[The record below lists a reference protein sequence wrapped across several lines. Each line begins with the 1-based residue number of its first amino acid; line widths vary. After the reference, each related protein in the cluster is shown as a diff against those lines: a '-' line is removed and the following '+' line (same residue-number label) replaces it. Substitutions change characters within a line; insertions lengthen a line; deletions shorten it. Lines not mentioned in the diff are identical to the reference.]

1 MASFEPQDFD
11 LGEPPPRPTTPPVR
25 WGFVLVLLILLLLA
39 TLVYGIPYMADRS
52 GYAWE
57 SGRSRAASEALAKLD
72 KEGIVGRASELF
84 RMATVA
90 VAPAVV
96 HVRTQRV
103 LQDEG
108 RPGIPLAGGA
118 DLPGPRFEN
127 TGLGSG
133 VIIDKDR
140 GFIVTNNH
148 VIKDADQ
155 IIVRLTGGADLPAR
169 LVGADPKSDLA
180 VLQVNASLRVA
191 AEWGDSDKLDMGD
204 WVLAIGSP
212 FALDQTVTAGIISST
227 ERNDL
232 RINEYEAFLQTD
244 AAINSGNSGGPLV
257 DLSGKVIGI
266 NTAMLTETGGYQ
278 GIGLAIPSSM
288 ARRVVEGL
296 IEEGRV
302 VRGYLGV
309 QTEPL
314 TPRWPRSWG
323 RPRRGGRSSSGSWP
337 DSPAAKAGLRVGDVI
352 VKVGGKAVTD
362 PLSLRNR
369 TVGLAVGTE
378 APVTFYREGE
388 SQTVKVT
395 ITERP
400 GRARPE
406 PARVPRP
413 RAEPRRDGPA
423 ARHARHRSGRPR
435 QPRLQGRP
443 PPRHPDP
450 RRRPDPGPHQGRIR
464 QGRRAVRGEGQTPL
478 ARPGRQGPGRRRRP
492 RRRPMTP
499 CGRPSPALA
508 STASPPGLGPTR
520 RQNRAAPS
528 MRRGGVLDSLQ
539 PEGTRLD
546 LDTWFSR
553 QSARQE
559 DGRGR

>member
-1 MASFEPQDFD
+1 MESSDPQDFD
-11 LGEPPPRPTTPPVR
+11 FGEPPPRPTTPPVR
-25 WGFVLVLLILLLLA
+25 WGFVLVLLILLLMA

-103 LQDEG
+103 LQAEG

-118 DLPGPRFEN
+118 DLPGPKLET

-133 VIIDKDR
+133 VIIDKER

-180 VLQVNASLRVA
+180 VLQVSTSLRVVA
-191 AEWGDSDKLDMGD
+191 QWGDSDRLDMGD

-266 NTAMLTETGGYQ
+266 NTAMLTESGGYQ

-288 ARRVVEGL
+288 ARRVVESL

-309 QTEPL
+309 RTEPL
-314 TPRWPRSWG
+314 SPALAEKLGTPET
-323 RPRRGGRSSSGSWP
+323 RGAVVSRVLP
-337 DSPAAKAGLRVGDVI
+337 DSPAARAGLRVGDVI
-352 VKVGGKAVTD
+352 VQLDGKAVTD

-369 TVGLAVGTE
+369 TVALAVGLE
-378 APVTFYREGE
+378 APVAFYREGRL
-388 SQTVKVT
+388 QTVKVP

-400 GRARPE
+400 EAPALHALGFRVRQLGPDETGLPLGTMIIDQVVPSSPAFKAGLRPGF
-406 PARVPRP
+406 RV
-413 RAEPRRDGPA
+413 
-423 ARHARHRSGRPR
+423 
-435 QPRLQGRP
+435 L
-443 PPRHPDP
+443 
-450 RRRPDPGPHQGRIR
+450 
-464 QGRRAVRGEGQTPL
+464 AVGQTPVHTKAEYDKAA
-478 ARPGRQGPGRRRRP
+478 ARFEAKGRLPLRVLVGKGQV
-492 RRRPMTP
+492 TDVV
-499 CGRPSPALA
+499 
-508 STASPPGLGPTR
+508 LGD
-520 RQNRAAPS
+520 AP
-528 MRRGGVLDSLQ
+528 
-539 PEGTRLD
+539 
-546 LDTWFSR
+546 
-553 QSARQE
+553 
-559 DGRGR
+559 

>member
-1 MASFEPQDFD
+1 MESSDPQDFD
-11 LGEPPPRPTTPPVR
+11 FGEPPPRPTTPPVR

-57 SGRSRAASEALAKLD
+57 SGRSRAASEALKELD

-103 LQDEG
+103 RQGEG
-108 RPGIPLAGGA
+108 RPGIPPAGGVG
-118 DLPGPRFEN
+118 LPGTRFEN

-133 VIIDKDR
+133 VIIDKER

-180 VLQVNASLRVA
+180 VLQVDASLRVA
-191 AEWGDSDKLDMGD
+191 AQWGDSDRLEMGD

-257 DLSGKVIGI
+257 DLTGKVVGI

-288 ARRVVEGL
+288 ARRVVESL
-296 IEEGRV
+296 IEGGRF
-302 VRGYLGV
+302 VRDYLGV
-309 QTEPL
+309 RTEPL
-314 TPRWPRSWG
+314 TPALAEKLGTPEPRG
-323 RPRRGGRSSSGSWP
+323 AVVFRVQP

-352 VKVGGKAVTD
+352 VRVGDKAVTD

-369 TVGLAVGTE
+369 TVGLAVGLDT
-378 APVTFYREGE
+378 PVTFYREGAL
-388 SQTVKVT
+388 QTVRVA

-400 GRARPE
+400 GSPALLPLGFRVRELSPVETGLPLVTLVIDQVVPGSPAFKAGLRPG
-406 PARVPRP
+406 VQIL
-413 RAEPRRDGPA
+413 
-423 ARHARHRSGRPR
+423 S
-435 QPRLQGRP
+435 
-443 PPRHPDP
+443 
-450 RRRPDPGPHQGRIR
+450 
-464 QGRRAVRGEGQTPL
+464 VGQTPVHTK
-478 ARPGRQGPGRRRRP
+478 AEYDTAAASFEAKRRLPLRVQV
-492 RRRPMTP
+492 
-499 CGRPSPALA
+499 GKGQVADVI
-508 STASPPGLGPTR
+508 LGDA
-520 RQNRAAPS
+520 Q
-528 MRRGGVLDSLQ
+528 
-539 PEGTRLD
+539 
-546 LDTWFSR
+546 
-553 QSARQE
+553 
-559 DGRGR
+559 